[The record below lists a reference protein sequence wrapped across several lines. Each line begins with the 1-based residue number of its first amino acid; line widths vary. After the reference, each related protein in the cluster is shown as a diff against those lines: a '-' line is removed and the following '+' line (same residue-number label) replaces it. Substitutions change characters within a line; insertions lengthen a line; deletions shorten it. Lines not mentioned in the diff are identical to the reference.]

1 MRLLAGDKVKSMF
14 DKQVLIAEATR
25 SVRRSLKRGR
35 QVQEVQDFGEVHDFG
50 ACLCGCSDH
59 LWAADEKMAAA
70 AWEIDTTKRA
80 AAEKMAVA
88 ARERD
93 SMKRRLV
100 AATASWRRP
109 PPTE

>member
-14 DKQVLIAEATR
+14 DTEVLIPEATR

-35 QVQEVQDFGEVHDFG
+35 QVQEVQDFGKVHDFG

-59 LWAADEKMAAA
+59 LWAADETMAAA
-70 AWEIDTTKRA
+70 AWEIDAMKRA

-88 ARERD
+88 AFD
-93 SMKRRLV
+93 CCV
-100 AATASWRRP
+100 GA
-109 PPTE
+109 